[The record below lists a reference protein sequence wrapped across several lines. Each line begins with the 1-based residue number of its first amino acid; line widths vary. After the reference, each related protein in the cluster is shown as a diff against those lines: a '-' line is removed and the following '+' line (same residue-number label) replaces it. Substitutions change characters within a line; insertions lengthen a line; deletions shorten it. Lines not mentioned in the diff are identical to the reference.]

1 MTLVSSRSSQRL
13 ASSHRPVLKSLTAQL
28 RRSRLRSN
36 GTRITELSNTKSKL
50 TRSNARLPRRRSS
63 IRIALR
69 LQPRKSLALVVAVV
83 AVEAATAVAEEVLQ
97 VEDVAAEA

>member
-1 MTLVSSRSSQRL
+1 M
-13 ASSHRPVLKSLTAQL
+13 
-28 RRSRLRSN
+28 
-36 GTRITELSNTKSKL
+36 
-50 TRSNARLPRRRSS
+50 PRRRSS